1 MKQLISKS
9 FMIQRP
15 LLNIHVAC
23 GMSIKYWRVQPW
35 KKYET
40 LIVFDDMIADIIS
53 NQKKLNEM
61 VTGQFTRRRKLS
73 ILSISTIFI
82 TQFYFAVPN
91 IVRQSYTITKIFII
105 KIPNKQQLQQ
115 NAFNWFIRDW
125 LWRVYESL

>member
-1 MKQLISKS
+1 
-9 FMIQRP
+9 
-15 LLNIHVAC
+15 
-23 GMSIKYWRVQPW
+23 
-35 KKYET
+35 
-40 LIVFDDMIADIIS
+40 
-53 NQKKLNEM
+53 M

-91 IVRQSYTITKIFII
+91 IVRQSYTITKNFII

-125 LWRVYESL
+125 LWRVDESL